1 MVDGKFHREFSDEC
15 PMKNGGISS
24 QLCLLDGILSC
35 LVQCSILNFGID
47 WKEKCGEISDQ
58 RLKTCSWFGY
68 YWTGYWKKY
77 ASTFHKLIQWTSV
90 VHWLPREDCW
100 LATLFDCIFVCTWG
114 DETFHS
120 TCCRAIFHHSNPTF
134 STASLTQLVTQ
145 TNRYT

>member
-68 YWTGYWKKY
+68 YWTGY
-77 ASTFHKLIQWTSV
+77 
-90 VHWLPREDCW
+90 
-100 LATLFDCIFVCTWG
+100 
-114 DETFHS
+114 
-120 TCCRAIFHHSNPTF
+120 
-134 STASLTQLVTQ
+134 
-145 TNRYT
+145 